1 MATSAERRELQTRW
15 SRVFSLGC
23 ECGRE
28 GRVGHAYL
36 WKGWCRAS
44 GKNGC
49 RRVINLRRWMRRTL
63 LRAQWSL
70 LVELKGVVGGVRGW
84 IFTLPLCDALVWI
97 FELISPLEEIKL
109 MLLVWQTYFY
119 SNTLIFETKKLTQWI
134 RIFSKL
140 RRILNLV
147 LDLNCLVLRKV
158 WNKLF
163 KRKFVIFN
171 NSNARMLIN

>member
-23 ECGRE
+23 EWGRE

-70 LVELKGVVGGVRGW
+70 LVVLKGVVGGVRGW
-84 IFTLPLCDALVWI
+84 FFHCLYVMHSFEYLNWLV
-97 FELISPLEEIKL
+97 PRRNQV
-109 MLLVWQTYFY
+109 MLLVWETDFY
-119 SNTLIFETKKLTQWI
+119 TNTLIFQTKKLTQLLK
-134 RIFSKL
+134 IFSKL
-140 RRILNLV
+140 RRILNLEF
-147 LDLNCLVLRKV
+147 DLNC
-158 WNKLF
+158 
-163 KRKFVIFN
+163 
-171 NSNARMLIN
+171 